1 MSTQAPDAAG
11 HHEEDTPRLTTR
23 LDDSDTRRRD
33 QGERIHELVLAL
45 GDPTHPL
52 HPQAVSE
59 LVAIG
64 SPALGALS
72 SALNPDRPWL
82 TSYRA
87 AEALAQIGDGRA
99 SGSLIS
105 ALRHPNSN
113 VRWSVVRALAE
124 VGDTRT
130 LWALRRVAHEDRGKT
145 SWGESVA
152 DTAQLSLDR
161 LQSRSAI
168 LRFSEPVKTTLVFV
182 AMFAA
187 LLFAIDRAQAV
198 RSELRTAVDAP
209 PPIAFIDDTTAIPED
224 EEDVFADLATT
235 TTPEVTATP
244 AVTATASVIT
254 GTVRRT
260 NGNVRSAPELGN
272 NVVGLVN
279 LDDELI
285 FLGENSSGDWYLV
298 RLSDN
303 VSSRSFIR
311 TGEGWVSG
319 VVVNEPSQSV
329 PKATPSPANPGGDE
343 PEATTSAG
351 PDPETTTTVSP

>member
-1 MSTQAPDAAG
+1 MSTQASDAAG
-11 HHEEDTPRLTTR
+11 RSDEDVPRLTTR
-23 LDDSDTRRRD
+23 LEDVDIRRRD
-33 QGERIHELVLAL
+33 QDERVTELILAL

-52 HPQAVSE
+52 HAQAVSE

-64 SPALGALS
+64 SPALGALTA
-72 SALNPDRPWL
+72 ALHPDRAWL

-99 SGSLIS
+99 SGALIS

-130 LWALRRVAHEDRGKT
+130 LWALRRVANEDRGKT

-168 LRFSEPVKTTLVFV
+168 LRFTEPIKTAIVFV

-187 LLFAIDRAQAV
+187 LLFAVDRAQAV
-198 RSELRTAVDAP
+198 RDELRTVVAP
-209 PPIAFIDDTTAIPED
+209 PPPIPVVATAGPEEEEEVD
-224 EEDVFADLATT
+224 EAVADVEVTPE
-235 TTPEVTATP
+235 PEVTPAPEETP
-244 AVTATASVIT
+244 APAVIT
-254 GTVRRT
+254 GTVRAGS
-260 NGNVRSAPELGN
+260 GNVRSVPELGN

-279 LDDELI
+279 EGDELI
-285 FLGENSSGDWYLV
+285 FLGENSRGDWYLV
-298 RLSDN
+298 RLGEQVSD
-303 VSSRSFIR
+303 RSFIR
-311 TGEGWVSG
+311 PGEGWVSG
-319 VVVNEPSQSV
+319 VVVNEPTEPLPTV
-329 PKATPSPANPGGDE
+329 TIDTAPTPTP
-343 PEATTSAG
+343 TTA
-351 PDPETTTTVSP
+351 P